1 MRHTVYGVFAF
12 LVLGILVLSAT
23 AFGRRVSQSFFSP
36 FTTFWRS
43 GERWVAGILP
53 EWLPGTKSQHQ
64 HLLELELKVREL
76 ETRLARSVELE
87 KANAE
92 LRRLYQ
98 LPELPVWKAV
108 AADIISRDPVRWN
121 HEFGINKGITEG
133 IQVGALV
140 MSGPYVIGRIRE
152 SNRHSAQ
159 VATLVS
165 PECRFSV
172 VIGEQKTVGICSGL
186 ESGSLP
192 GEAQFQVNFL
202 PKDLRLHDGQEV
214 FTSGLG
220 GGIPGGLPVGVV
232 VPDADGKL
240 LQIVANSRAKL
251 LCKPHGNLSAIRYV
265 VVLCPVWA
273 MDK

>member
-36 FTTFWRS
+36 FTSLWRS

-53 EWLPGTKSQHQ
+53 DWLPGTKSKQER
-64 HLLELELKVREL
+64 LLELELKVREL

-98 LPELPVWKAV
+98 LPDLPAWKAV
-108 AADIISRDPVRWN
+108 AADVISRDPIRWN
-121 HEFGINKGITEG
+121 QEFGINKGLMEG

-140 MSGPYVIGRIRE
+140 MSGPYVVGRVRE

-159 VATLVS
+159 IATLIS

-172 VIGEQKTVGICSGL
+172 VLGEQKTVGICSGS
-186 ESGSLP
+186 ESRGLR
-192 GEAQFQVNFL
+192 GEAQFQVDFL
-202 PKDLRLHDGQEV
+202 PKDLRLHHGQEV

-220 GGIPGGLPVGVV
+220 GGIPGGLPVGIV
-232 VPDADGKL
+232 VPCGDGKL
-240 LQIVANSRAKL
+240 FQIVANSRAKL
-251 LCKPHGNLSAIRYV
+251 LCEPLGNLPAIRYV
-265 VVLCPVWA
+265 VVLCPVWKT
-273 MDK
+273 DE